1 MSDHAQ
7 SHNLAKHLK
16 DTLGRR
22 RFLAL
27 AGAGTLSVPILS
39 ACSSALEGTGSS
51 VSEGASACVL
61 WPEETN
67 GPYPADGTNNANGSL
82 ANVLIASGIVRQDMT
97 TSFAGLTGTAVGVPL
112 RLRMKLV
119 DSTASCASLAGY
131 VVYAWHCDAAGGYSV
146 YNLPE
151 QNYLRA
157 VGVADEDGY
166 VVFDTIYPGCYMGR
180 VPHIHFEAY
189 PSLEATSDFGNRVLC
204 SQIAF
209 PDAISETIYDTVSD
223 YADSIRP
230 FENISLETDN
240 VFADNSTAQMLA
252 QTAIMSGDVGADFQA
267 DVTVGID
274 PDAEPVNA
282 MIGGP
287 DGRPNDRRGPP
298 PEGAPF
304 GPPPDRT

>member
-119 DSTASCASLAGY
+119 DSTASCASLA
-131 VVYAWHCDAAGGYSV
+131 
-146 YNLPE
+146 
-151 QNYLRA
+151 
-157 VGVADEDGY
+157 GY